1 MSVFRS
7 LGQQSQ
13 SLRPPGRRLHGC
25 ASVRILIVD
34 DHRLFRESLIL
45 LLREYRAE
53 VFPIQAASLDEALA
67 ALDAYP
73 DTDLILLDL
82 ALPGVD
88 GMTGLPRLREAAPTV
103 PIMVL
108 SATADQNTVRNALNY
123 GAVGYLHK
131 SVGTQEMRH
140 AMDLVFS
147 GEVYVPLDLLCSNA
161 APVPEAAIAAT
172 GALIEARSLLTPR
185 QQEVLAL
192 LAEGLPNKLI
202 ARRMQLSEATVKI
215 HVSAILRTLGAKN
228 RTDAV
233 RLATLSS

>member
-1 MSVFRS
+1 
-7 LGQQSQ
+7 
-13 SLRPPGRRLHGC
+13 
-25 ASVRILIVD
+25 VRILIVD

-45 LLREYRAE
+45 LLREHRAE
-53 VFPIQAASLDEALA
+53 VSPIQAASLDEALA
-67 ALDAYP
+67 ALKVYP

-88 GMTGLPRLREAAPTV
+88 GMAGLPRLREAAPTV

-108 SATADQNTVRNALNY
+108 SATAHPDTVRHALTC

-140 AMDLVFS
+140 AMDLVFR
-147 GEVYVPLDLLCSNA
+147 GEVYVPLDLLCHDSAAVSEAA
-161 APVPEAAIAAT
+161 APQDAIAVKA
-172 GALIEARSLLTPR
+172 LLTPR

-192 LAEGLPNKLI
+192 MSEGLPNKLI
-202 ARRMQLSEATVKI
+202 ARRMALSEATVKL

>member
-1 MSVFRS
+1 M
-7 LGQQSQ
+7 
-13 SLRPPGRRLHGC
+13 
-25 ASVRILIVD
+25 RILIVD

-45 LLREYRAE
+45 LLREYRAD
-53 VFPIQAASLDEALA
+53 VAPIQAASLHEALA

-108 SATADQNTVRNALNY
+108 SATAHPDTVRNALGC

-140 AMDLVFS
+140 AMDLVFR
-147 GEVYVPLDLLCSNA
+147 GEVYVPLDLLCNDAA
-161 APVPEAAIAAT
+161 APAEAIAVKV
-172 GALIEARSLLTPR
+172 LLTPR

-202 ARRMQLSEATVKI
+202 ARRMKLSEATVKI

-233 RLATLSS
+233 RLATLPP